1 MSKTLFVNG
10 CSFSWGDELRDRRT
24 QAYPKLLCQ
33 KLGYGLVNFSECGA
47 SNDKILRTTLE
58 FLQKSKDKKDDMF
71 VIVQWSAILRREFYS
86 NGWYKITPS
95 MINSRQVADIWYTL
109 QSQEQDNLIFYFQV
123 SFLQL
128 WLKKHGFK
136 YFMFRKDDGNS
147 PMVIKDGS
155 GDTVTDRYDTR
166 FLNEEQISEIN
177 LETFPSFTDN
187 SLSFQE
193 YAYARGGKPKG
204 KLHPDEKSHQII
216 TDYLYGIVRDSE

>member
-10 CSFSWGDELRDRRT
+10 CSFSWGDELQDRRT
-24 QAYPKLLCQ
+24 QAYPKLLHNR
-33 KLGYGLVNFSECGA
+33 LEYELVDFSECGA

-58 FLQKSKDKKDDMF
+58 FLQKNKDKKDDMF
-71 VIVQWSAILRREFYS
+71 VIVQWSAILRREFHS

-95 MINSRQVADIWYTL
+95 MINTRPEADLWYTL

-128 WLKKHGFK
+128 WLEKHGFK

-155 GDTVTDRYDTR
+155 NRTVTDRYDTK

-177 LETFPSFTDN
+177 LETFPSFIDH

-193 YAYARGGKPKG
+193 YAYARGGEPKG

-216 TDYLYGIVRDSE
+216 TDYLYKIVRDSE